1 MTSIDATLDEIEKIP
16 HPDAAGTPPDRQAE
30 PVSKLILA
38 IVAAAVFLAS
48 LDMFIV
54 NIAFPAIQIEFAGS
68 SIESLSWVLNG
79 YMIVFA
85 ALLMPLGRLA
95 DRIGRKR
102 IFILGLAIFS
112 LTSLA
117 CAVAWSV
124 ESLVAFRVVQGVGAA
139 MLMSTSLALLLDAYP
154 PDRWSVV
161 IGVWAATGG
170 MAAAMG
176 PPLGGLLVEVSW
188 RWVFLVNLPFAV
200 AAWVL
205 GRRMLN
211 ESRDPAENRWP
222 DPVGTAGLVFG
233 IAILCWALV
242 KAPDFGWGS
251 PETIGG
257 LAVAVALLFGTVLRA
272 AKTPTTRI
280 PTLELQM
287 FRNRAFAW
295 ASMTGLVFMVSFGA
309 MLLAGVLVFT
319 NVWGYSVIKAGL
331 AFAPGPAM
339 AAIFAIPGGRLG
351 TRLGSGPVAALGG
364 LFFAAGSIWWI
375 ALMGDTP
382 HYVTENL
389 PGQILTGIGVGLVL
403 PNISAAVASTLEPA
417 SLATGSAVLSAA
429 RQVGAVLGVAV
440 LVAILGDGL
449 LGSVSDFRAAWFF
462 TAGVAL
468 LGAVTA
474 VLIGPAAKETD

>member
-1 MTSIDATLDEIEKIP
+1 MNTIDLTLEQIEK
-16 HPDAAGTPPDRQAE
+16 PPLSDIEETTAE
-30 PVSKLILA
+30 SKPVSGLILA

-54 NIAFPAIQIEFAGS
+54 NIAFPAIQTEFSGS
-68 SIESLSWVLNG
+68 SIESLSWVLNA

-102 IFILGLAIFS
+102 VFILGLAVFCIS
-112 LTSLA
+112 SLA
-117 CAVAWSV
+117 CALAWSV
-124 ESLVAFRVVQGVGAA
+124 DSLIAFRVVQGVGAA

-154 PDRWSVV
+154 PERWSVV
-161 IGVWAATGG
+161 IGVWAAAGG

-188 RWVFLVNLPFAV
+188 RWVFLVNLPFAL

-211 ESRDPAENRWP
+211 ESRDPDERRWP
-222 DPVGTAGLVFG
+222 DPVGTAGLVAG
-233 IAILCWALV
+233 VAILCWALV
-242 KAPDFGWGS
+242 KAPDFGWAS
-251 PETIGG
+251 AETIAG
-257 LAVAVALLFGTVLRA
+257 LAVSAALLMATVLRA
-272 AKTPTTRI
+272 SRTPLDRI
-280 PTLELQM
+280 PTIELNM
-287 FRNRAFAW
+287 FRNRPFAW

-309 MLLAGVLVFT
+309 MLLAGVLFFT
-319 NVWGYSVIKAGL
+319 GVWGYSVIKAGL

-351 TRLGSGPVAALGG
+351 TRFGSGPIAALGS

-375 ALMGDTP
+375 LFIGETP
-382 HYVTENL
+382 AYLVENL
-389 PGQILTGIGVGLVL
+389 PGQILSGIGVGLVL
-403 PNISAAVASTLEPA
+403 PNISAAVASTLEPG

-440 LVAILGDGL
+440 LVAILGDGVL
-449 LGSVSDFRAAWFF
+449 DSVSEFRTAWIF
-462 TAGVAL
+462 TAGVSL
-468 LGAVTA
+468 LGVVTA
-474 VLIGPAAKETD
+474 LLIGPAAKEGE